1 MPDMVEQLEKQMLL
15 SALEKFNG
23 NQSRAANEL
32 GISEKSVRDRMKK
45 WNIPTS
51 RKKGNNNL

>member
-1 MPDMVEQLEKQMLL
+1 LE
-15 SALEKFNG
+15 ECNG
-23 NQSRAANEL
+23 NQSRAAKRL

-51 RKKGNNNL
+51 RKK